1 MEDIRP
7 PAEMPD
13 LAGFTTRGEFS
24 PRAIMRE
31 WGVTRVAMIRYH
43 VRPDQE
49 LMFAALE
56 VDGGD
61 WYDLQHQRLTLEVVG
76 QD

>member
-1 MEDIRP
+1 
-7 PAEMPD
+7 
-13 LAGFTTRGEFS
+13 
-24 PRAIMRE
+24 MRE
-31 WGVTRVAMIRYH
+31 WGVTGVAMIRYH
-43 VRPDQE
+43 VKPDQE
-49 LMFAALE
+49 FMFAALE